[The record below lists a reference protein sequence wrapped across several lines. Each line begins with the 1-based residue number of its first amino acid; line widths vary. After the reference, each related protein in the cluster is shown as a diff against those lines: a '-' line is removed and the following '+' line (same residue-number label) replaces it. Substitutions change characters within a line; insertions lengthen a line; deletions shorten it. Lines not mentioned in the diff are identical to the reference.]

1 MQMDIEDF
9 QSGHEIEQAGFM
21 AFVPSQI
28 NHAWTWRTPEISTQ
42 LEAANHAL
50 GQLDAYA
57 RIVPDVDQFIRMHV
71 VKEAHKSSRIEG
83 TQTRFDEALLP
94 EDKVLP
100 ERRDDWTE
108 VQNYIQAMNESI
120 EHLSNLPLSN
130 RLIRQAHH
138 TLMQGVRGHGK
149 LPGEFRTSQNWIGGS
164 KPSDA
169 LFVPPPA
176 DQVPALMSDLEKFWH
191 NEEIAVPHLVRIAI
205 SHYQFETIHPFLDGN
220 GRIGRVLITLY
231 LVNHGLLSAP
241 TLYLSDFFDR
251 HRGSYYDALTVVR
264 SSNNLRH
271 WISFFLNGVTETAER
286 GRRTFE
292 RMLELRE
299 DLNQRVL
306 SLGARAGR
314 AQELLTHLY
323 LHPSVQSKQVVQWLD
338 IAPGTAI
345 KLLCEMEQL
354 GILSETTGQARNR
367 WYVFHDY
374 LRVLTADN

>member
-1 MQMDIEDF
+1 MDIEDF
-9 QSGHEIEQAGFM
+9 QSGHEIEQAGFK
-21 AFVPSQI
+21 AFVPAEV
-28 NHAWTWRTPEISTQ
+28 NHAWSWRTPEISIQ

-94 EDKVLP
+94 EDKVQP

-120 EHLSNLPLSN
+120 EHLTKLPLSN

-176 DQVPALMSDLEKFWH
+176 DHVPALMSDLEKFWH
-191 NEEIAVPHLVRIAI
+191 NQDIAVPHLIRIAI

-220 GRIGRVLITLY
+220 GRIGRLLITLY
-231 LVNHGLLSAP
+231 LVTNRLLSAP

-264 SSNNLRH
+264 ASNNIRH
-271 WISFFLNGVTETAER
+271 WVSFFLNGVTETAER

-292 RMLELRE
+292 QLLELRE

-306 SLGARAGR
+306 TLGARAGR
-314 AQELLTHLY
+314 AQALLTYLY
-323 LHPSVQSKQVVQWLD
+323 LHPTVQSKEVAEWLD

-345 KLLCEMEQL
+345 KLLGEMEQV
-354 GILSETTGQARNR
+354 GILREATGQARNR
-367 WYVFHDY
+367 WYVFDDY
-374 LRVLTADN
+374 LRVLTQDN